1 MQLTLRYGVMC
12 VWLWP
17 QSSANKRKILL
28 RGSARI
34 PRRSTRGKQTWT
46 FNPPQVPSNICCR
59 YVFFFFLSFFTL
71 PKNVFVKHLC
81 ILKSTY
87 CSAHLWKN
95 KNDKK
100 KKPTTR
106 HVSFHRRGP
115 TTPPIQYSY
124 EGFFLTS
131 LIVSA
136 FLGKH
141 SVRQQNLPFR
151 TPTPGAAELFL
162 TRGLFS
168 RLYLLFITCWRS
180 CWDSA
185 FGDDTTASETW
196 RPHRALQVPP
206 SLLRG
211 ERGGNLQF
219 FFFMGEYFEF
229 DHMQWL

>member
-1 MQLTLRYGVMC
+1 MLCVCGCDLRARQTSEKSC
-12 VWLWP
+12 CEEARKSPDDRLE
-17 QSSANKRKILL
+17 ANRLERLILL
-28 RGSARI
+28 KFL
-34 PRRSTRGKQTWT
+34 PT
-46 FNPPQVPSNICCR
+46 FV
-59 YVFFFFLSFFTL
+59 VVMFFFFPFLFYFAKKRICKASL
-71 PKNVFVKHLC
+71 YIEKHL
-81 ILKSTY
+81 LFST
-87 CSAHLWKN
+87 LVEKQ
-95 KNDKK
+95 KRQK

-168 RLYLLFITCWRS
+168 RLYLLFITC
-180 CWDSA
+180 
-185 FGDDTTASETW
+185 
-196 RPHRALQVPP
+196 
-206 SLLRG
+206 
-211 ERGGNLQF
+211 
-219 FFFMGEYFEF
+219 
-229 DHMQWL
+229 